1 MYPPLDGSRH
11 TPNFVKTAE
20 TPSLDI
26 GWGEGVLGDGRPWRA
41 ELWAEDGITML
52 TFFFSTL
59 GIEAYQADDLV
70 ALLTREGL
78 LGLERP
84 GQGVGVMRLTDP
96 SGNQFWSVNVVV
108 GTGDEV
114 QVGKSVPVQRYPG
127 R

>member
-1 MYPPLDGSRH
+1 MY
-11 TPNFVKTAE
+11 
-20 TPSLDI
+20 
-26 GWGEGVLGDGRPWRA
+26 GRPWRA

-59 GIEAYQADDLV
+59 GIEAFQADDLV

-78 LGLERP
+78 AELERP

-108 GTGDEV
+108 GTGDDV
-114 QVGKSVPVQRYPG
+114 SMGKFVPVQRYPEQ
-127 R
+127 